1 MDAVKME
8 FLIEKWFNRKISLD
22 RIEKYFK
29 QLQIKKRKLSKDINP
44 EDIRVS
50 CVERQ
55 IYPVNSLEKYIDM
68 LFCSSIND

>member
-1 MDAVKME
+1 ME

-44 EDIRVS
+44 EDI
-50 CVERQ
+50 
-55 IYPVNSLEKYIDM
+55 P
-68 LFCSSIND
+68 F